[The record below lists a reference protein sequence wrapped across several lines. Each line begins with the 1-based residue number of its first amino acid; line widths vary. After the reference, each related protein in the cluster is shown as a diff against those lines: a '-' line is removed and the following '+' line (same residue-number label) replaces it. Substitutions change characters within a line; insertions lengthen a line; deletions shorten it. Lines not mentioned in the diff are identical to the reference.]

1 MVISYVAILVAGLMP
16 VICAGISKAGAKGY
30 DNHNPRE
37 WMAQQTGY
45 RARANAAQANCL
57 EAFPFFAVG
66 VVLALLTGV
75 QPVVVDSLCVLFMA
89 ARVAYV
95 ACYLQDKA
103 RFRSLFWLVG
113 YIAVLALYVLAMLNL
128 QIG

>member
-1 MVISYVAILVAGLMP
+1 MIISYAAILVAGLTP
-16 VICAGISKAGAKGY
+16 LVCAGIAKAGAKSY
-30 DNHNPRE
+30 DNHDPRA

-45 RARANAAQANCL
+45 RARANAAQANSL

-75 QPVVVDSLCVLFMA
+75 DPFVVDLLCVLFTG

-95 ACYLQDKA
+95 ACYLKDKA
-103 RFRSLFWLVG
+103 LFRSLFWAVG
-113 YIAVLALYVLAMLNL
+113 LLAVLALYTLAMLNL

>member
-1 MVISYVAILVAGLMP
+1 MIITYGALLLAGLAP
-16 VICAGISKAGAKGY
+16 VICAGIAKAGGKGY
-30 DNHNPRE
+30 DNREPRA

-45 RARANAAQANCL
+45 RARANAAQANSL

-75 QPVVVDSLCVLFMA
+75 EPFVVDMLCLLFVA
-89 ARVAYV
+89 ARLAYV
-95 ACYLQDKA
+95 ACYLSDKA
-103 RFRSLFWLVG
+103 LFRSLFWLVG
-113 YIAVLALYVLAMLNL
+113 YLAVVANYVLAILNL

>member
-1 MVISYVAILVAGLMP
+1 MIISYAAILLAGLAP
-16 VICAGISKAGAKGY
+16 VICAGIAKAGAKGY
-30 DNHNPRE
+30 DNHDPRA
-37 WMAQQTGY
+37 WMAAQTGY
-45 RARANAAQANCL
+45 RARADAAQANSL

-75 QPVVVDSLCVLFMA
+75 EPFVVDMLCILFVA

-95 ACYLQDKA
+95 ACYVSDKA

-113 YIAVLALYVLAMLNL
+113 YLAVVAFYVLAMMNL
-128 QIG
+128 QMG